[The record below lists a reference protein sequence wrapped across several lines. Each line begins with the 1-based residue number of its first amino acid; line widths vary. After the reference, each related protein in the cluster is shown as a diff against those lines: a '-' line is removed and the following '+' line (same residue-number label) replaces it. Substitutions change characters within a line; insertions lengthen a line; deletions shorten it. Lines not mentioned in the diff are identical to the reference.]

1 MSQYTLIWFFVSY
14 RWAEG
19 NCGIIALDR
28 KQYKVTYAFFITTE
42 NVSGSCSNNSNTSVA
57 HLQTRFLFSFT
68 MNFTQ
73 MHCFASETNNNIC
86 FLGIRSRGLIFTIFF
101 RSKYYIIVIFEMS
114 VLENLFSR
122 TLLATNKAT
131 KNLRRFREKN

>member
-101 RSKYYIIVIFEMS
+101 SLKILYNCHFWNVCVRKFVFAHTSSYK
-114 VLENLFSR
+114 
-122 TLLATNKAT
+122 
-131 KNLRRFREKN
+131 